1 MAMWIMDKSSRFG
14 ASKRGRCVDLVQRH
28 SLPNTTEWRKD
39 LREQTRVIGGA
50 NETTVMPR
58 KKDCTEEVEP
68 PYCDAAE
75 SWRSTHN

>member
-50 NETTVMPR
+50 NEDNR
-58 KKDCTEEVEP
+58 HAKEKGLHRGSR
-68 PYCDAAE
+68 AALL
-75 SWRSTHN
+75 